1 MSDDESSEE
10 GEVNPLIELWPE
22 FEPMAVSDL
31 PSSRLRDV
39 GEILTNKQVS
49 VINLDACLPQGE
61 NCLPVLQTLLFML
74 SASVKTLSLRF
85 YMLTPEASSILVDW
99 ASVNDTVETVY
110 LNMSNMDDKKRE
122 AFEANW
128 KKKLSSQ
135 RTDNQGWT
143 FIRVIEVPEVEE
155 ED

>member
-74 SASVKTLSLRF
+74 TASVKTLSLRF
-85 YMLTPEASSILVDW
+85 NMLTPEASSILVDW